1 MEQTKQR
8 QNRTFDKSKLFAKPC
23 MTKAKNPGMT
33 GYILIDNDSIH
44 KLWLQK
50 GKTYKCIKSDTL
62 RTTKESWC
70 GVRFVNDIRKLQ
82 LTPDMFTISQVTGK
96 NKCVIAKI
104 QTLAQI
110 KPSYVKHNGK
120 RIATHFYASKFKV
133 TDILMFPW
141 QIAKEIGDMD
151 SVVFDQSTRLMSSYQ
166 IINKW
171 GELIDVNVKYDKLRK
186 VDSVMHFNIDSC
198 KRYVATQY
206 AYNANGSLRTLLL
219 EDPTLPANEQF
230 QVYTFIYST
239 DEDDAE
245 IKQVCRTDNVHT
257 EPLYMTYHANK
268 LMSIQRYGSVNI
280 AVEWWSNG
288 VVKAIHDSKAIEV
301 EHLDTDIIRKN
312 LTDRETGMVIKQ
324 FVHSWCLVEVMQKPM
339 QKSMRKKFES
349 KSNYK
354 TFKL

>member
-23 MTKAKNPGMT
+23 MTKTKNPGMT
-33 GYILIDNDSIH
+33 GYILIDNESIH

-62 RTTKESWC
+62 RTTKEPWC
-70 GVRFVNDIRKLQ
+70 GVRFVDDIRKLQ
-82 LTPDMFTISQVTGK
+82 LTPDMFSIDPETGK

-104 QTLAQI
+104 QTLARI

-141 QIAKEIGDMD
+141 QIAKEIGDAE
-151 SVVFDQSTRLMSSYQ
+151 SVVFDQKTRLMSSYQ
-166 IINKW
+166 IINKY
-171 GELIDVNVKYDKLRK
+171 GELIEVSVSLDAANRVEFVNHFNMETYDKYIAAK
-186 VDSVMHFNIDSC
+186 
-198 KRYVATQY
+198 Y
-206 AYNANGSLRTLLL
+206 AYDGIGRLYKLLL
-219 EDPTLPANEQF
+219 TDNTLTDSEQF
-230 QVYTFIYST
+230 QVYGFEYRNFDDYSL
-239 DEDDAE
+239 
-245 IKQVCRTDNVHT
+245 VLRTDAVHI
-257 EPLYMTYHANK
+257 EPLYMCYKDNK
-268 LMSIQRYGSVNI
+268 LVSIKRHDSVNI
-280 AVEWWSNG
+280 KIEWWPNG
-288 VVKAIHDSKAIEV
+288 VVKAIHDANAMKI

-312 LTDRETGMVIKQ
+312 LTDRETGMVTKQ

-339 QKSMRKKFES
+339 HKKFEP

-354 TFKL
+354 TSKL

>member
-1 MEQTKQR
+1 MKQDFNKQR
-8 QNRTFDKSKLFAKPC
+8 QNRTFDMSKLLAKPC
-23 MTKAKNPGMT
+23 MDKAKNPGMT
-33 GYILIDNDSIH
+33 GYILIDNESIH

-141 QIAKEIGDMD
+141 QIAKEIGDMN
-151 SVVFDQSTRLMSSYQ
+151 SVVFDQSTRLMSAYQ

-171 GELIDVNVKYDKLRK
+171 DELIDVTVIYDKSRK
-186 VDSVMHFNIDSC
+186 IDTIHHFNIDSC
-198 KRYVATQY
+198 KRYVAAQY
-206 AYNANGSLRTLLL
+206 SYNDDGSLHTLAL
-219 EDPTLPANEQF
+219 EDPTLPAAEQF
-230 QVYTFIYST
+230 QVYGFTYST
-239 DEDDAE
+239 DEDNAK
-245 IKQVCRTDNVHT
+245 IKTIHRTDNVHA
-257 EPLYMTYHANK
+257 EPLCMTYYDGRLQIIKRQH
-268 LMSIQRYGSVNI
+268 SVNI
-280 AVEWWSNG
+280 TVEWWVNG

-324 FVHSWCLVEVMQKPM
+324 FVHSWCLVEVLQKPM
-339 QKSMRKKFES
+339 CKKFES
-349 KSNYK
+349 KSNYRNNS
-354 TFKL
+354 KL